1 MAKAGDEVVVHHPD
15 RLHERVADGGTDEA
29 EAAFFQV
36 LAHRVRF
43 GRGGG
48 NLLHRAAAV
57 LPGLAI
63 DELPGVAVEAA
74 ELALDRKERPGIGDR
89 GLELEAVA
97 HDARV
102 AHECPQFARAE
113 TGDLRGVES
122 CKRAAV
128 VLPLPQYRVPGEA
141 RLRAFQ
147 DEELEQPAVI
157 VHRGAPFPVVISDL
171 QLIALTPRA
180 AALHAL
186 RHCRLS
192 R

>member
-1 MAKAGDEVVVHHPD
+1 MAKAIDEVVVHHSD
-15 RLHERVADGGTDEA
+15 RLHERVADRGADEA
-29 EAAFFQV
+29 EAAYLQV
-36 LAHRVRF
+36 LAHRVRL

-48 NLLHRAAAV
+48 NLLHRAPAV
-57 LPGLAI
+57 LPGPTA

-97 HDARV
+97 HDARI
-102 AHECPQFARAE
+102 AHERPQFARAE
-113 TGDLRGVES
+113 TGHLCGVES
-122 CKRAAV
+122 RELAAV
-128 VLPLPQYRVPGEA
+128 VLALLQYRVPGEA
-141 RLRAFQ
+141 CLRAFQ

-157 VHRGAPFPVVISDL
+157 VQRNAPFPVVISDL
-171 QLIALTPRA
+171 QLVDLTPRA

-186 RHCRLS
+186 RHCGLS